1 MLAYLQPVLLEGRK
15 KQGDWAIQSVR
26 IPRFKPHLQA
36 VLNSQEGSKFK
47 YITKVQRYN
56 IDSSFPFCCGK
67 TIPEAC
73 PRQLVCTPM
82 ADTPTPSQQ
91 RCTWSSPTELQQG
104 IARGCFVCTSRFQS
118 EQWITSGAGT
128 ASSLH
133 AAGD

>member
-56 IDSSFPFCCGK
+56 TDSSFPFCCGK

-73 PRQLVCTPM
+73 PPWLHP
-82 ADTPTPSQQ
+82 
-91 RCTWSSPTELQQG
+91 
-104 IARGCFVCTSRFQS
+104 QS
-118 EQWITSGAGT
+118 AEVHMEQPHRA
-128 ASSLH
+128 
-133 AAGD
+133 AAGDCKGLLCLHFPLSERTMDHLWSRHCIQPARSW